1 MTEHQ
6 NGILKQVDQVKDQVI
21 AFRHHLHSHP
31 ELSFQEHATSA
42 FIRESLGKAGLELTT
57 GIAGTGMM
65 LRIYGKGPGIIV
77 ALRADMDALP
87 IQEKSDK
94 PYCSQNEGVMHAC
107 GHDVHSSCLMGVA
120 LVMNAL
126 KDQWNGELRCIFQP
140 GEEKLPG
147 GASMMIK
154 EGILKYPDVECIL
167 AQHVFPELEVGQ
179 VGFRPGMY
187 MASTDELYLKVI
199 GKGGHGAMPHRNI
212 DPVLISAHI
221 LVALQQI
228 VSRRSDATLPC
239 VLSFGK
245 IQGNGATNVIPD
257 FVNLEGTF
265 RTFDEEWRKK
275 AHDLIKEIAQG
286 TAKAMGGN
294 CEVAVVSGYPHL
306 KNDQALTA
314 DLQRVAKE
322 FLGEEK
328 VFDLPLRMTAEDFS
342 YFSHEVPAC
351 FYRLGTSSSDGT
363 NSESVHTA
371 SFDIDEKALET
382 GVGLM
387 SALAMHLLK

>member
-65 LRIYGKGPGIIV
+65 LRIYGKGPGRIV

-245 IQGNGATNVIPD
+245 IQGNGATNVD
-257 FVNLEGTF
+257 
-265 RTFDEEWRKK
+265 RKS
-275 AHDLIKEIAQG
+275 
-286 TAKAMGGN
+286 
-294 CEVAVVSGYPHL
+294 VV
-306 KNDQALTA
+306 
-314 DLQRVAKE
+314 
-322 FLGEEK
+322 
-328 VFDLPLRMTAEDFS
+328 
-342 YFSHEVPAC
+342 
-351 FYRLGTSSSDGT
+351 
-363 NSESVHTA
+363 
-371 SFDIDEKALET
+371 
-382 GVGLM
+382 
-387 SALAMHLLK
+387 

>member
-1 MTEHQ
+1 MTE
-6 NGILKQVDQVKDQVI
+6 NRKGILQEVEKVKEQVK

-42 FIRESLGKAGLELTT
+42 FIKETLEKAGLELTT

-65 LRIYGKGPGIIV
+65 LRIHGKGPGKVV

-94 PYCSQNEGVMHAC
+94 PYCSQNDGVMHAC

-126 KDQWNGELRCIFQP
+126 KNEWNGELRCIFQP

-154 EGILKYPDVECIL
+154 EGVLKSPDVECIL
-167 AQHVFPELEVGQ
+167 AQHVFPELEAGQ

-245 IQGNGATNVIPD
+245 IQGDGATNVIPD
-257 FVNLEGTF
+257 HVSLEGTF
-265 RTFDEEWRKK
+265 RTFDEEFRKK
-275 AHDLIKEIAQG
+275 AHGLIKEIAQG

-306 KNDQALTA
+306 KNDEELTVE
-314 DLQRVAKE
+314 LKSVAKE

-342 YFSHEVPAC
+342 YFSHEIPAC
-351 FYRLGTSSSDGT
+351 FYRLGTASTDGT
-363 NSESVHTA
+363 NSASVHTS